1 MMRMLR
7 LALAVLAMALGGQA
21 MAMDSVTG
29 TALYRERIAMPPGVV
44 FEARL
49 EDVSRADAP
58 SVTIGTF
65 RIEDAGNPPYAFS
78 IDYDPAEIDDRF
90 TYAVRAEL
98 RLDGQLLFTTDTM
111 VPVLTRGAPSDV
123 EIVMVR
129 VASQA
134 EGASSEAPVPAHGL
148 ALPAS
153 FAGDLP
159 CADCEAIRHHLD
171 LWPDQAFHLRREW
184 IGGAEPLV
192 RDDIGRW
199 SADPSRDALILWS
212 GGAAVLEF
220 AITNAGT
227 LRLLDQAGQPIE
239 SDLPYELAANGG
251 LQPTPVS
258 GAFIG
263 EFVYF
268 ADAAVFTE
276 CRTGLSFPVAM
287 EGDYLALERAYLEA
301 RPEPMAP
308 VVATVLGGID
318 LREGMEGGMRQTLTV
333 SRFDGLWPGLTC
345 ERAQA
350 DASFTDTYWR
360 IDALD
365 GNALGAVDGRREP
378 HVSFRSTD
386 AGGAF
391 SATVGCNRINGGFT
405 QAGDGALA
413 LSPGAMT
420 MMACPPPLDAL
431 ERQLVDAFGRVA
443 SMRITGPTMVFED
456 ADGAVIARFEA
467 VYLP

>member
-1 MMRMLR
+1 MRMLR
-7 LALAVLAMALGGQA
+7 LLLAVLAVASGGQA
-21 MAMDSVTG
+21 MATDSVTG

-58 SVTIGTF
+58 AEVLGTY
-65 RIEDAGNPPYAFS
+65 RIEDAGNPPYAFT
-78 IDYDPAEIDDRF
+78 IDYDPARIDDRF

-129 VASQA
+129 VASSA
-134 EGASSEAPVPAHGL
+134 GTAAPDGPVPAHGL
-148 ALPAS
+148 ELPAS

-171 LWPDQAFHLRREW
+171 LWPDQAFHLRRAW
-184 IGGAEPLV
+184 IGGAEPLM

-199 SADPSRDALILWS
+199 SADPSRDALVLWS
-212 GGAAVLEF
+212 GGAVLLEF
-220 AITNAGT
+220 GVGNEGT
-227 LRLLDQAGQPIE
+227 LRLLDRDGRPID
-239 SDLPYELAANGG
+239 SDLPYTLSPLGG
-251 LQPTPVS
+251 LRPTPVA

-263 EFVYF
+263 KFLYF
-268 ADAAVFTE
+268 ADAAMFTE

-308 VVATVLGGID
+308 VVATVLGDID

-333 SRFDGLWPGLTC
+333 GRFDGLWPGLTC

-365 GNALGAVDGRREP
+365 GAKIGPVEGRREP
-378 HVSFRSTD
+378 HVAFRSTD
-386 AGGAF
+386 AGGGF

-405 QAGDGALA
+405 FDADGGLS

-420 MMACPPPLDAL
+420 MMACPAPLDTL
-431 ERQLVDAFGRVA
+431 ERQLVDVFGRVA
-443 SMRITGPTMVFED
+443 AMRITGPTMVFED
-456 ADGAVIARFEA
+456 GDGTIIARFEA

>member
-1 MMRMLR
+1 MGLART
-7 LALAVLAMALGGQA
+7 ALAAVAMVIGGAA

-29 TALYRERIAMPPGVV
+29 TAFYRERMAMPPGVV

-58 SVTIGTF
+58 AEVIGQF
-65 RIEDAGNPPYAFS
+65 RMEDAGNPPYAFS
-78 IDYDPAEIDDRF
+78 IDYDPAVIDDRF

-98 RLDGQLLFTTDTM
+98 RLDGELLFTTDTM
-111 VPVLTRGAPSDV
+111 VPVLTRGAPSEV
-123 EIVMVR
+123 EIMMVR
-129 VASQA
+129 ASA
-134 EGASSEAPVPAHGL
+134 SEAAAPEDGMPAHGL
-148 ALPAS
+148 ELPAS

-159 CADCEAIRHHLD
+159 CADCDAIRHHLD

-199 SADPSRDALILWS
+199 SADPTRNAVILWS
-212 GGAAVLEF
+212 GGEPILEF
-220 AITNAGT
+220 ERTNAGN
-227 LRLLDQAGQPIE
+227 LRLLDQEGRPIE
-239 SDLPYELAANGG
+239 SVLPYDLTPVGG
-251 LQPTPVS
+251 LQPTPVA

-276 CRTGLSFPVAM
+276 CRTGLRFPVAM
-287 EGDYLALERAYLEA
+287 EGDYLALERAYLDA

-308 VVATVLGGID
+308 VVVTVKGDID
-318 LREGMEGGMRQTLTV
+318 MREGMEGGLRQILQV
-333 SRFDGLWPGLTC
+333 DRFDGVWPGLTC

-350 DASFTDTYWR
+350 DASFDNTYWR

-365 GNALGAVDGRREP
+365 GQALGPVAGRQEP
-378 HVSFRSTD
+378 HVSFRSGED
-386 AGGAF
+386 GDFF
-391 SATVGCNRINGGFT
+391 SATLGCNRINGGFSRE
-405 QAGDGALA
+405 GDDGLS

-420 MMACPPPLDAL
+420 MMACPPPLDTQ
-431 ERQLVDAFGRVA
+431 ERQLVDVFGRVA

-456 ADGAVIARFEA
+456 DTGQVIARFEA